1 MRKLLALVG
10 ALATALV
17 MLPSAPALAS
27 VASPS
32 PGCAQMNSPS
42 YDATYASM
50 TLATQFGYDF
60 AAGER
65 LIVTATI
72 ATGSATMGLQV
83 FGVGGTQVTAAV
95 PNTLT
100 IMLVG
105 DLTGANDGVGW
116 SLPSS
121 AGVFNATWTVECIPY
136 TAPASS
142 SGEGPADPAPLIQQV
157 GRSAGAPCAV
167 IESRDLTWGSALTGG
182 WKPSW
187 ARWANQ
193 GLGGEI
199 CTRTL
204 VFRNGTWQIEI

>member
-1 MRKLLALVG
+1 
-10 ALATALV
+10 
-17 MLPSAPALAS
+17 
-27 VASPS
+27 
-32 PGCAQMNSPS
+32 
-42 YDATYASM
+42 M
-50 TLATQFGYDF
+50 TLATQFGYEF

-65 LIVTATI
+65 LVVSATI

-83 FGVGGTQVTAAV
+83 FGAGGTQVTAAV

-100 IMLVG
+100 LTLAN

-121 AGVFNATWTVECIPY
+121 TNVFNATWTVECIPY
-136 TAPASS
+136 SAPAPS
-142 SGEGPADPAPLIQQV
+142 SGEAPADPAPLIQQV
-157 GRSAGAPCAV
+157 GRQAGAPCAV
-167 IESRDLTWGSALTGG
+167 IESRDLTWGSTLTGG

-187 ARWANQ
+187 ALWANQ